1 MPYYVYSI
9 KPGVTD
15 LVKNLEKISEFETFK
30 QAKTFVKDKRSE
42 QDEANPVTYKII
54 FADNPLEA
62 EERLSEQREAP
73 ILREWEK

>member
-15 LVKNLEKISEFETFK
+15 LIKNLEKVSEFENYK
-30 QAKTFVKDKRSE
+30 EAKAFVKEKRVGQDGE
-42 QDEANPVTYKII
+42 QPVSYKII
-54 FADNPLEA
+54 FADNVLEA

>member
-15 LVKNLEKISEFETFK
+15 LVKGLEKISEFETFK
-30 QAKTFVKDKRSE
+30 QAKTFVKDKRNE
-42 QDEANPVTYKII
+42 QDDASPVAYKII